1 MNQATA
7 IRFNPIVEW
16 ATDKA
21 MRLIAVLLTG
31 RRLKTVVAG
40 GLEHVP
46 YQGPALLVAR
56 HYHHLF
62 DGLALFAALKRRFHI
77 VVTLDWAGSRATKL
91 LMYTLSR
98 LARWPMVL
106 RADALEQAP
115 PPKRQFTPLD
125 IRHYQTRAL
134 RDAVTLLDDH
144 RLLVIFPE
152 GYPNIDPGY
161 TAKHQP
167 DEFLPFK
174 PGFIHIAK
182 AAERRCGIKIPMI
195 PVGIHYRSGP
205 PWVAVLRFGAPF
217 YVEASQN
224 KQTLIANIE
233 HCVKEL
239 SKPLL
244 KPDSAC
250 AAS

>member
-1 MNQATA
+1 MHQAAA
-7 IRFNPIVEW
+7 IQFNPIVEW
-16 ATDKA
+16 ATEKA
-21 MRLIAVLLTG
+21 MRLIAVLLIG
-31 RRLKTVVAG
+31 RRLKTVIAG

-46 YQGPALLVAR
+46 AEGPALLVAR

-62 DGLALFAALKRRFHI
+62 DGLALSAALKRRFHI

-91 LMYTLSR
+91 LMYSLNR

-106 RADALEQAP
+106 RADALEQAQP
-115 PPKRQFTPLD
+115 PRRQFTALD
-125 IRHYQTRAL
+125 IRHYQITAL
-134 RDAVTLLDDH
+134 RDAVTLLDDQ

-161 TAKHQP
+161 TPKQQP

-205 PWVAVLRFGAPF
+205 PWVAVLRFGAPI
-217 YVEASQN
+217 YVDASQN
-224 KQTLIANIE
+224 KKKLIAKIE

-239 SKPLL
+239 SKPLVQ
-244 KPDSAC
+244 PDSAGV
-250 AAS
+250 AS

>member
-1 MNQATA
+1 MNQAAA
-7 IRFNPIVEW
+7 IQLNPIVEW

-21 MRLIAVLLTG
+21 MRLIALLLTG

-46 YQGPALLVAR
+46 SRGPALLVAR

-77 VVTLDWAGSRATKL
+77 VVTLDWAESRATKL
-91 LMYTLSR
+91 LMYSLNR

-106 RADALEQAP
+106 RVDALEQSRSRR
-115 PPKRQFTPLD
+115 RQFTPLD
-125 IRHYQTRAL
+125 LRHFQATAL

-161 TAKHQP
+161 TAKNQP

-174 PGFIHIAK
+174 TGFIHIAK

-205 PWVAVLRFGAPF
+205 PWVAVLRFGAPI

-233 HCVKEL
+233 HRVKEL
-239 SKPLL
+239 SKPLA
-244 KPDSAC
+244 KPDSAG

>member
-1 MNQATA
+1 MNQAAA
-7 IRFNPIVEW
+7 IQLNPIVEW

-21 MRLIAVLLTG
+21 MRLIALLLTG

-46 YQGPALLVAR
+46 SRGPALLVAR

-77 VVTLDWAGSRATKL
+77 VVTLDWAESRATKL
-91 LMYTLSR
+91 LMYSLNR

-106 RADALEQAP
+106 RVDALEQSRSRR
-115 PPKRQFTPLD
+115 RQFTPLD
-125 IRHYQTRAL
+125 LRHFQATAL
-134 RDAVTLLDDH
+134 RDAVTLLGDH

-161 TAKHQP
+161 TAKNQP

-174 PGFIHIAK
+174 AGFIHIAK

-205 PWVAVLRFGAPF
+205 PWVAVLRFGAPI

-233 HCVKEL
+233 HRVKEL
-239 SKPLL
+239 SKPLA
-244 KPDSAC
+244 KPDSAG

>member
-1 MNQATA
+1 MKQTA
-7 IRFNPIVEW
+7 ALQLNPIIEW
-16 ATDKA
+16 AIDKV

-31 RRLKTVVAG
+31 RRLKTLVAS

-46 YQGPALLVAR
+46 CQGPALLVVR

-62 DGLALFAALKRRFHI
+62 DGLALFAALTRRFHI
-77 VVTLDWAGSRATKL
+77 VVTMDWAGNRATKL
-91 LMYTLSR
+91 LMYSLNR

-106 RADALEQAP
+106 RADALEHAQPAR
-115 PPKRQFTPLD
+115 RQFTPLD
-125 IRHYQTRAL
+125 IRDYQATAL
-134 RDAVTLLDDH
+134 RDSVTLLDDD

-152 GYPNIDPGY
+152 GYPNIDSGY
-161 TAKHQP
+161 TPKRDP

-182 AAERRCGIKIPMI
+182 AAERRCGIRIPMI
-195 PVGIHYRSGP
+195 PVGLHYRSGA

-233 HCVKEL
+233 QCVKEL
-239 SKPLL
+239 SRPLA
-244 KPDSAC
+244 KSAL
-250 AAS
+250 S

>member
-1 MNQATA
+1 MNQAAA

-31 RRLKTVVAG
+31 RRLKTVVAS

-46 YQGPALLVAR
+46 SEGPALLVAR

-62 DGLALFAALKRRFHI
+62 DGLALSAALKRRFHI

-91 LMYTLSR
+91 LMYSLNR

-106 RADALEQAP
+106 RADALEQAQP
-115 PPKRQFTPLD
+115 PRQQFTSLD
-125 IRHYQTRAL
+125 IRHFQATAL
-134 RDAVTLLDDH
+134 REAVTLLDNH

-161 TAKHQP
+161 TAKQQP

-182 AAERRCGIKIPMI
+182 AAERRCGIKIPLI
-195 PVGIHYRSGP
+195 PVGIHYRSGS
-205 PWVAVLRFGAPF
+205 PWVAVLRFGEPL

-224 KQTLIANIE
+224 KQKLIANIE
-233 HCVKEL
+233 DCVKEL
-239 SKPLL
+239 SKPLA
-244 KPDSAC
+244 KPDSAY